1 MRVATSSPK
10 RLFQVLFI
18 TMSVSA
24 VGGEGL
30 SVSINNN
37 TTDDLLVTVYDLN
50 RNPAV
55 RVMSEQMIN
64 GFASLSVIVV
74 ADDSGEGHLSW
85 TATTVG
91 RDMRMCG
98 HDDSAR
104 RRRYGQGVRRRGMR
118 DLRALVVH
126 SPRTPQVG

>member
-1 MRVATSSPK
+1 MRVASSSPK

-18 TMSVSA
+18 TLSVSA

-98 HDDSAR
+98 HDDSANLND
-104 RRRYGQGVRRRGMR
+104 GDTVKVSADAECG
-118 DLRALVVH
+118 
-126 SPRTPQVG
+126 T

>member
-1 MRVATSSPK
+1 
-10 RLFQVLFI
+10 
-18 TMSVSA
+18 MSVSA
-24 VGGEGL
+24 LGGEGL

-98 HDDSAR
+98 HDDSANLND
-104 RRRYGQGVRRRGMR
+104 GDTVKVSADAECG
-118 DLRALVVH
+118 
-126 SPRTPQVG
+126 T